1 MKRQSQELEP
11 LAKGLALYLENEK
24 RGARTEPGEEQGE
37 TEKCYVNKKENLPSP
52 KHRAKDKDLYKSS
65 SKDHPPPPAPVRVEP
80 VRQVP
85 HRAPL
90 QDERLNPCLVVS
102 LLLLLLNKRQVPRHL
117 PLPRPHP
124 RRHLVLPQGAAWF
137 RAHAFNTSAV
147 RQVPLTVEVQVVPEE
162 DSRRLFN
169 HHLTFAAPE
178 NPRGY
183 VYGLEQ
189 QKSTCEEVHTVEDAA
204 TRRIAWPSV
213 GILPSQAP
221 ERGKC
226 LTGTCK
232 RKMKILHNCCGLDC
246 CYCIPFLLASSLGK
260 GE

>member
-11 LAKGLALYLENEK
+11 LAKGLALYLDNEK
-24 RGARTEPGEEQGE
+24 RGARTEPGEVQDE
-37 TEKCYVNKKENLPSP
+37 TEKYFVNKKNLPSP

-65 SKDHPPPPAPVRVEP
+65 GKDDPPPPAPVRVEP

-90 QDERLNPCLVVS
+90 QDERLRPCLVVS
-102 LLLLLLNKRQVPRHL
+102 LLLLLLNKRQLPRHL
-117 PLPRPHP
+117 PLSRPHP

-162 DSRRLFN
+162 DPRRLFD

-178 NPRGY
+178 YPSGDI
-183 VYGLEQ
+183 YGL
-189 QKSTCEEVHTVEDAA
+189 
-204 TRRIAWPSV
+204 
-213 GILPSQAP
+213 
-221 ERGKC
+221 
-226 LTGTCK
+226 
-232 RKMKILHNCCGLDC
+232 
-246 CYCIPFLLASSLGK
+246 
-260 GE
+260 